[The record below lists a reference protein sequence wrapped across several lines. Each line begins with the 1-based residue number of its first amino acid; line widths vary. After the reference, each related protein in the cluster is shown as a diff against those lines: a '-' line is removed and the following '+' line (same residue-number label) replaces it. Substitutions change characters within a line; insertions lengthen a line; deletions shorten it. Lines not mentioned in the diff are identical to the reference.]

1 MEPIREGMSGAAV
14 GDIQDRLT
22 SLGYEIDQHEVET
35 STFGRSTARAVAR
48 FRLEHGIDLDQQVD
62 TECWAAL
69 VDETYQLGD
78 RTLYLRLPNYHG
90 RDVRDLQTRLNIL
103 GFSCGEPDGYYG
115 VHTEAA
121 VKQFQETVGLLGD
134 GMAFQDTFDAIDRL
148 QHVWAGKPAKGPH
161 PMGGMGFA
169 RAASVLEETKLAICG
184 EDPIARNVAARVWN
198 LAGATT
204 EHSGLDLVRSADVA
218 ASDCRCVLVISSA
231 RPKRRRG
238 ITVSA
243 SDPDTLPLRLRAAI
257 HSARRKVPVVR
268 IELPVEVDSDGTF
281 TVGDSQSYAVMLL
294 DAICSA
300 FGD

>member
-14 GDIQDRLT
+14 EDIQDRLT
-22 SLGYEIDQHEVET
+22 NLGYEIDRDEVAS
-35 STFGRSTARAVAR
+35 STFGRSTARAVAL
-48 FRLEHGIDLDQQVD
+48 FRLEQGLDLSQEVD
-62 TECWAAL
+62 TECWATL
-69 VDETYQLGD
+69 VDESYQLGD

-103 GFSCGEPDGYYG
+103 GFSCGEADGYYG

-121 VKQFQETVGLLGD
+121 VKQFQENVGLLGD

-148 QHVWAGKPAKGPH
+148 HHVWAGKPAKGPH

-198 LAGATT
+198 LASATT
-204 EHSGLDLVRSADVA
+204 DNSGLELVKAPED
-218 ASDCRCVLVISSA
+218 ASKGCLCVLLVSSS
-231 RPKRRRG
+231 RPKRRSG
-238 ITVSA
+238 INVSA

-257 HSARRKVPVVR
+257 QSARRKVPLVR
-268 IELPVEVDSDGTF
+268 IELPVEGDGSGSF
-281 TVGDSQSYAVMLL
+281 TTSDSQSFAVMLL

-300 FGD
+300 FSE